1 MAKLKHINEP
11 VIQISKRIGMP
22 AWKAWLIRLAAVA
35 LALAVNGLL
44 MFVIADA
51 NPFKAYASMIDG
63 SFSTLG
69 LTWAWI
75 RDTMRLL
82 CIAVALAPAFKMR
95 FWNIGAEGQILVG
108 GIASV
113 ACMIYLNKQGIPN
126 GVLLLIMAAASMLAG
141 ALWGVI
147 PAVFKAKFNTNETLF
162 TLMMNYVALQL
173 LNVII
178 PFWDTKGN
186 NNIDPINTSTKL
198 GWFPS
203 VFGQK
208 YMLNLIIVMALVVG
222 MYFYLR
228 SSKHGYEIAV
238 VGESSR
244 TAKYAAINVNKVIV
258 RTMTLSG
265 ALCGLAGYIAVAGQ
279 EHTISADTS
288 GGRGFVA
295 IIVAW
300 LAKFNTFAMV
310 LVAALLVFLDK
321 GATTMA
327 SDYARLNDD
336 FSYVMRGILLFF
348 ILGSEFFINYRIRVL
363 KAKEATAVELGN

>member
-1 MAKLKHINEP
+1 MAKLKRLKEP
-11 VIQISKRIGMP
+11 VFQISRRMGIP
-22 AWKAWLIRLAAVA
+22 AWRAWGIRL
-35 LALAVNGLL
+35 LAVIAALVLNGLL
-44 MFVIADA
+44 MLLIANA
-51 NPFKAYASMIDG
+51 NPFKAYLSMIDG
-63 SFSTLG
+63 SFSTKG
-69 LTWAWI
+69 LCWAWI

-95 FWNIGAEGQILVG
+95 FWNIGAEGQVLVG

-113 ACMIYLNKQGIPN
+113 ACMLYLGKQGIPN
-126 GVLLLIMAAASMLAG
+126 ALLLIIMAAASMFAG
-141 ALWGVI
+141 AAWGVV
-147 PAVFKAKFNTNETLF
+147 PALCKARWNTNETLF
-162 TLMMNYVALQL
+162 TLMMNYIALQL
-173 LNVII
+173 LNVLI

-186 NNIDPINTSTKL
+186 NNIDPINTATRL

-208 YMLNLIIVMALVVG
+208 YLLNLIIVMALVIG

-228 SSKHGYEIAV
+228 STKHGYEIAV
-238 VGESSR
+238 CGESEN
-244 TAKYAAINVNKVIV
+244 TARYAAINVKKVIV

-265 ALCGLAGYIAVAGQ
+265 ALCGLAGFIAVAGQ
-279 EHTISADTS
+279 EHTVSADTA

-327 SDYARLNDD
+327 SDYAGINDN
-336 FSYVMRGILLFF
+336 FSYVMRGILLLF
-348 ILGSEFFINYRIRVL
+348 ILGSEFFINYRVKISMGEA
-363 KAKEATAVELGN
+363 KAHE

>member
-1 MAKLKHINEP
+1 VVKRSHIKEP
-11 VIQISKRIGMP
+11 VIQISRRMGLP
-22 AWKAWLIRLAAVA
+22 AWRAWGIRLISIIAA
-35 LALAVNGLL
+35 LAINGLL
-44 MFVIADA
+44 MYLIADA
-51 NPFKAYASMIDG
+51 NPFKAYMSMIDG
-63 SFSTLG
+63 SFSTMG
-69 LTWAWI
+69 LCWAWI

-95 FWNIGAEGQILVG
+95 FWNVGAEGQILVG

-126 GVLLLIMAAASMLAG
+126 GVLLVIMAAASMLAG
-141 ALWGVI
+141 TLWGVI
-147 PAVFKAKFNTNETLF
+147 PAVFKARFNTNETLF
-162 TLMMNYVALQL
+162 TLMMNYIALQL

-186 NNIDPINTSTKL
+186 NNIDPINTSTRL
-198 GWFPS
+198 GWFPPIA
-203 VFGQK
+203 GQK
-208 YMLNLIIVMALVVG
+208 YLLNLIIVMALVVA
-222 MYFYLR
+222 MYFYLKK
-228 SSKHGYEIAV
+228 SKHGYEIAV
-238 VGESSR
+238 VGASEN
-244 TAKYAAINVNKVIV
+244 TARYAAINVKKVIV

-265 ALCGLAGYIAVAGQ
+265 ALCGLAGFIAVAGQ
-279 EHTISADTS
+279 EHTVSADTS

-327 SDYARLNDD
+327 SDYAKLNDN

-348 ILGSEFFINYRIRVL
+348 ILGSEFFINYRLRVFTG
-363 KAKEATAVELGN
+363 KEAKAHE

>member
-1 MAKLKHINEP
+1 MARTMHIKEP
-11 VIQISKRIGMP
+11 VIQISKRGILP
-22 AWKAWLIRLAAVA
+22 HWKSWGIRLIAILA
-35 LALAVNGLL
+35 ALAVNGLL
-44 MFVIADA
+44 MYLIAGA
-51 NPFKAYASMIDG
+51 NPFKAYISMFEG
-63 SFSTLG
+63 SFGTSG
-69 LTWAWI
+69 LRWAWI

-113 ACMIYLNKQGIPN
+113 ACMLYLNFEGMPN
-126 GVLLLIMAAASMLAG
+126 AVLLLIMAAASLLAG
-141 ALWGVI
+141 ALWGI
-147 PAVFKAKFNTNETLF
+147 APALCKAKWNTNETLF
-162 TLMMNYVALQL
+162 TLMMNYIALQL
-173 LNVII
+173 LKVVI

-186 NNIDPINTSTKL
+186 NNIDPINTMTKL

-203 VFGQK
+203 IAGQR
-208 YMLNLIIVMALVVG
+208 YLLNLIIVMALVIG

-228 SSKHGYEIAV
+228 NSKHGYEIAV
-238 VGESSR
+238 VGGSQN
-244 TAKYAAINVNKVIV
+244 TARYAAINVKKVVI

-265 ALCGLAGYIAVAGQ
+265 ALCGLAGFIAVAGQ

-321 GATTMA
+321 GATMMA
-327 SDYARLNDD
+327 SDFEMLNDN

-348 ILGSEFFINYRIRVL
+348 ILASEFFINYRVRVYFG
-363 KAKEATAVELGN
+363 KEAKKDE